1 MSLNSIARPVQQL
14 LHKMKIF
21 MISMGDKIHW
31 PSRGQ
36 VLKYLFLLLLGVE
49 VLCLLKDKGN
59 TFLEHFEI
67 KNFVPRLVYPADI
80 FNCMSKFLNSRF

>member
-21 MISMGDKIHW
+21 MISTGDKIHW

-36 VLKYLFLLLLGVE
+36 VLKYLFELGVE

-67 KNFVPRLVYPADI
+67 KNFVPRLVYLADI